1 MKVGSQ
7 VRISILSSNFIQLHS
22 QTCKTQL
29 NTNTRSLHHGA
40 ACRKLKG
47 KTGSDH
53 RGIAQ
58 TSQPADRRKT
68 DEARDT
74 NLGFYREGE
83 NNCMNPTRH
92 KDLFPDP
99 EIIRERDIPFRR
111 VVQRVG
117 EMIVLLLSDFIYRGA
132 MPTSSAGLHRPTVPV
147 AEPVVCCPAAGSTSL
162 ADKHL
167 ARQNR
172 FDGLTDSVVQWSDRV
187 RDSCT
192 E

>member
-1 MKVGSQ
+1 
-7 VRISILSSNFIQLHS
+7 
-22 QTCKTQL
+22 
-29 NTNTRSLHHGA
+29 
-40 ACRKLKG
+40 
-47 KTGSDH
+47 
-53 RGIAQ
+53 
-58 TSQPADRRKT
+58 
-68 DEARDT
+68 
-74 NLGFYREGE
+74 
-83 NNCMNPTRH
+83 MNPTRH